1 METATAPPSGPHFTG
16 PIYTVNVFNYGGVG
30 GYSDV
35 GSYGYG
41 NGDGNGDGYSYS
53 DGDSDG
59 ECQAPQAAWNYF
71 MSS

>member
-16 PIYTVNVFNYGGVG
+16 PIYTVNIFNYGGVG

-35 GSYGYG
+35 SGYGYG
-41 NGDGNGDGYSYS
+41 DGDGNGDGYSYS
-53 DGDSDG
+53 DGDGDG